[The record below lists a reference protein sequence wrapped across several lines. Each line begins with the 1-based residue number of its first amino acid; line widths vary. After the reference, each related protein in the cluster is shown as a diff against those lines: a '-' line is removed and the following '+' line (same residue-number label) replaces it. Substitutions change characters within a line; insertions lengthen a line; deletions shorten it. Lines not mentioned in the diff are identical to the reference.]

1 MIVTTNKVKG
11 ASLFDISSCIY
22 FYFRQSGN
30 DPNNLDLIN
39 NNAVMGFYESMIEC
53 YEVGHE
59 YTEYFR

>member
-39 NNAVMGFYESMIEC
+39 NNAVSMSSNI
-53 YEVGHE
+53 YIDNIHAFDIVDS
-59 YTEYFR
+59 